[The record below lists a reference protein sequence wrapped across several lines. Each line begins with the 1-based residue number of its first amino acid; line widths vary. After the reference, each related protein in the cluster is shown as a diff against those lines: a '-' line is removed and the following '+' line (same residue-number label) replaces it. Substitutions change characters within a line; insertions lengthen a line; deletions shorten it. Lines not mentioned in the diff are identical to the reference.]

1 MTDDL
6 ALALEIADVAD
17 GISME
22 RFRAHDLKIDAKP
35 DLSPVT
41 EADRAIETYAR
52 ERLAT
57 ERPSHAIL
65 GEEFGLVGDRG
76 ATWRWVIDPI
86 DGTRSFVRGQR
97 DLGDAD
103 RPAARRRVGGGCR
116 IGAGDAAALPRDAR
130 RRRLPQRT
138 QDPRFEDRRTS
149 PKRSS
154 PTPRSAAS

>member
-6 ALALEIADVAD
+6 SLALELADVAD

-52 ERLAT
+52 ERIGA
-57 ERPSHAIL
+57 ERPTTPII
-65 GEEFGLVGDRG
+65 GEEFGVVGDRD

-86 DGTRSFVRGQR
+86 DGTRELRARQR

-103 RPAARRRVGGGCR
+103 RPAARR
-116 IGAGDAAALPRDAR
+116 
-130 RRRLPQRT
+130 
-138 QDPRFEDRRTS
+138 
-149 PKRSS
+149 
-154 PTPRSAAS
+154 